1 MNILYNDFPL
11 KIIESRFP
19 LVPTSRH
26 RKIERARK
34 RPRVAPSNPSAS
46 TAAKPSGIDRKTLIA
61 IIVIAAVAA
70 FVGVY
75 TISTFRGSK
84 APPEITTATGLK
96 YQDLKVGDGAT
107 PAMGQTVSV
116 HYIGRLENGKE
127 FNNSYSIGKPV
138 DFKLTQVIP
147 GWQEGLQTM
156 KVGGK
161 RKLWV
166 PSKLAYGPA
175 GRPPAIPPN
184 ANLEF
189 DIELLG
195 VK

>member
-1 MNILYNDFPL
+1 
-11 KIIESRFP
+11 
-19 LVPTSRH
+19 VPTSRH

-34 RPRVAPSNPSAS
+34 RPRVAPSNPSPIA
-46 TAAKPSGIDRKTLIA
+46 TKQSGSSGRNRGLIV
-61 IIVIAAVAA
+61 IIVTTAVAA

-84 APPEITTATGLK
+84 AAPEITTPSGLK
-96 YQDLKVGDGAT
+96 YQDLKVGDGAS
-107 PAMGQTVSV
+107 PKPNQTVSV
-116 HYIGRLENGKE
+116 HYIGRLENGTE
-127 FNNSYSIGKPV
+127 FNNSYKMGKPIE
-138 DFKLTQVIP
+138 FNLGGVIP

-161 RKLWV
+161 RRLWI
-166 PSKLAYGPA
+166 PSKLAYGPM

-184 ANLEF
+184 ANLDF

-195 VK
+195 IK